1 MLKITFCIIAQLMV
15 GIAVLTSCSKVE
27 KLSGPVIS
35 FAIPSEGF
43 KVEVGKSLPLNPN
56 VLNGDLSTY
65 TWEVNGQI
73 VSSAKSYTF
82 IPSKIGSYSLRLKVS
97 NDAGSDLKTIQ
108 INVFSNLSPFITKV
122 FDYKYGPGQHAS
134 LIPSNWKGDDFIGQ
148 PWIGTKNFTALGG
161 WGGYIIVGF
170 DHHVKN
176 VDGVDFAI
184 FTQPGAGSEPAVVY
198 VMNDANS
205 NGIPDDGEW
214 LEIKG
219 SEYNHPETIHDYQ
232 VTYYKPVSNGNVTWE
247 DNKGNSGELK
257 PVTESPSWWWSG
269 YGNNTEVVF
278 KGIKLPNAYK
288 NISNQADSENWA
300 VRSGM
305 FTYGYAECYN
315 NLDYNNSL
323 KANILDISN
332 AVDKAGNK
340 INLSGIN
347 FVKVQSGVFQ
357 LAGWLNEISTE
368 VSGAVDLSLIE
379 YAAN

>member
-1 MLKITFCIIAQLMV
+1 MLKIKFCIIAQLML

-35 FAIPSEGF
+35 FVIPSEGF

-56 VLNGDLSTY
+56 VLNGDMSTY

-82 IPSKIGSYSLRLKVS
+82 TPSKIGSYSLRLQVS
-97 NDAGSDLKTIQ
+97 NDAGSDFKTIQ
-108 INVFSNLSPFITKV
+108 INVFSILSPYITKV

-148 PWIGTKNFTALGG
+148 LWTGVKIFTSLGG
-161 WGGYIIVGF
+161 WGGYIIAGF
-170 DHHVKN
+170 DHTVKN
-176 VDGVDFAI
+176 NDGADFAI
-184 FTQPGAGSEPAVVY
+184 FTQPGAGSEPAVVF
-198 VMNDANS
+198 VMNDINN
-205 NGIPDDGEW
+205 NGVPDDGEW

-232 VTYYKPVSNGNVTWE
+232 VTYYKPVGNGNIVWK
-247 DNKGNSGELK
+247 DNKGNSAELK
-257 PVTESPSWWWSG
+257 PVFETPSWWWSG
-269 YGNNTEVVF
+269 YSNNTEVVF
-278 KGIKLPNAYK
+278 SGVKLPNAYK
-288 NISNQADSENWA
+288 NISTQAYSENWV
-300 VRSGM
+300 VRPGM

-323 KANILDISN
+323 KANIFDISN

-340 INLSGIN
+340 INLAGIN

-357 LAGWLNEISTE
+357 VAGWLNEISTE

-379 YAAN
+379 YTAN